1 VAFLLAIPFARGFAT
16 TTKFERNLYFGALAS
31 ALVATVLLMAPSAYH
46 RVLFRHHDKEL
57 LIRHANRLAIA
68 GIFALGVSLTINLY
82 FVSQYVF
89 GGGPAAIA
97 TLAFIALIALLWFVL
112 PVWIRFRE

>member
-1 VAFLLAIPFARGFAT
+1 
-16 TTKFERNLYFGALAS
+16 
-31 ALVATVLLMAPSAYH
+31 
-46 RVLFRHHDKEL
+46 
-57 LIRHANRLAIA
+57 
-68 GIFALGVSLTINLY
+68 
-82 FVSQYVF
+82 VF